1 MTGEPKMEH
10 EDNSASAGEETTEK
24 CQRSMPSRRPRK
36 SILSTRRGEEQDQE
50 ERERLAELEIEL
62 QERCSEL
69 GLQLIKSNDPR
80 SVPLGLNEYFLRLSD
95 GSEDVDVR
103 LSVEKSVVLKRFIV
117 DLSRELWLLSDCA
130 GIVQVDRGYIEVI
143 IENADGAKSWS
154 TYYIDDRL
162 FSHPE
167 TPEARRHTGRI
178 SAVAD
183 TADLAVEISQPSA
196 LFSVLESRI
205 SPPPGLLYGTFG
217 DEPTTLKVSGITL
230 RDRQHGEKVLR
241 AIAQSLSFD
250 LEARFGRGFS
260 LYPRFDWNSL
270 RNGKRADDRGSGTVN
285 PVRQPLKLTLNA
297 YAREATSYYWHA
309 RKVENVPLAAYLG
322 YYQVLEYHFQRYL
335 HQDLIKLVRR
345 RLKDPG
351 LDIDNDHD
359 LGRLMSAVG
368 GALSRRNSELQQL
381 TVTLSNCLDPENLA
395 QFIANDES
403 LSAHLTRK
411 DGIPGIPTVPSNLAE
426 SSLVERV
433 AERIHKLRCRIVHSK
448 GESRGG
454 EKILLL
460 VPDSHAALS
469 VKEDIK
475 LVRFAAQAVII
486 ASSDTLDLDRL

>member
-1 MTGEPKMEH
+1 MED

-24 CQRSMPSRRPRK
+24 CQRSMPSRRTRQ
-36 SILSTRRGEEQDQE
+36 SAALQEVTRRREEQHRKDQE
-50 ERERLAELEIEL
+50 ERGRLAELEIEF

-69 GLQLIKSNDPR
+69 GLQLIRSDDPR
-80 SVPLGLNEYFLRLSD
+80 SAPLGLNEYFLRLSD
-95 GSEDVDVR
+95 GSEDVDVQ

-130 GIVQVDRGYIEVI
+130 GIVQVDRGYIEAI

-154 TYYIDDRL
+154 TYDIDSRL

-167 TPEARRHTGRI
+167 TRRRSGRI

-183 TADLAVEISQPSA
+183 TADLAVEISEPSA

-205 SPPPGLLYGTFG
+205 SPPPRLLSGMS
-217 DEPTTLKVSGITL
+217 DELVTLKVSGITL
-230 RDRQHGEKVLR
+230 RDRQHGEEVLR

-270 RNGKRADDRGSGTVN
+270 RNRKRADERGSGTVN

-309 RKVENVPLAAYLG
+309 RKVESVPLAAYLG

-351 LDIDNDHD
+351 LDIDSDHD
-359 LGRLMSAVG
+359 LARLMSAVD
-368 GALSRRNSELQQL
+368 GALRRRNSELQQL

-403 LSAHLTRK
+403 LSTHLTRK

-433 AERIHKLRCRIVHSK
+433 AERIYKLRCRIVHSK
-448 GESRGG
+448 GESRGN
-454 EKILLL
+454 EIFLL
-460 VPDSHAALS
+460 VPESHDALS

-475 LVRFAAQAVII
+475 LVRFVAQSVII